1 MLEVAAGTRVLA
13 AAKAF
18 NRDLKQGTRRGILV
32 AMKIAISV
40 SKKEKAKG
48 AESPYFK
55 AMVTAGAQPEELEVV
70 TAADRPET
78 LDGQY
83 DGVLFCGGEDVD
95 PDLYGERRHYDSVRV
110 ERERDE
116 FELWLLGEAMEHRL
130 PILGIC
136 RGIQLINVRF
146 GGTLYQDLKSDPKV
160 AEELKTDHKQSGS
173 RSVTT
178 HGVTVTEPESRLGQV
193 FQGSCRVNS
202 LHHQAIKHIG
212 HGLKKT
218 AYSEDGLVEAVE
230 AADEYP
236 FLVAVQWHPEEMTGD
251 ATQRKIFERFLSE
264 CRTAAGRRTSA
275 G

>member
-1 MLEVAAGTRVLA
+1 
-13 AAKAF
+13 
-18 NRDLKQGTRRGILV
+18 
-32 AMKIAISV
+32 MKIAISV

-55 AMVTAGAQPEELEVV
+55 ALLAAGAQPNEIDEV
-70 TAADRPET
+70 TAADRAAT

-83 DGVLFCGGEDVD
+83 DGMLFSGGEDVD
-95 PDLYGERRHYDSVRV
+95 PDLYGERKHHESVHV

-116 FELWLLGEAMEHRL
+116 FELALLNSAIDHRL

-146 GGTLYQDLKSDPKV
+146 GGTLYQDLKTDIGISQ
-160 AEELKTDHKQSGS
+160 ELKSEHKQIGS
-173 RSVTT
+173 RSDAT
-178 HGVTVTEPESRLGQV
+178 HGVTITEPDSKLGEV
-193 FQGSCRVNS
+193 LQGSCRVNS

-212 HGLKKT
+212 RGLKKT

-236 FLVAVQWHPEEMTGD
+236 FLVAVQWHPEEMAAD
-251 ATQRKIFERFLSE
+251 AAQRKIFERFLAE
-264 CRTAAGRRTSA
+264 CRKAAERRASKV
-275 G
+275 